1 MNEQPKIFQDSWGL
15 RFDSI
20 LEMAQYRIENPTLP
34 VGGAQC
40 PALEYTFSG
49 STDGG
54 QSWEHPTASEMTL
67 LRQGILDSSGCCLND
82 LQSCPAR
89 R

>member
-1 MNEQPKIFQDSWGL
+1 MLFNLIIVLILLVIFFRLGTTLFIGQ
-15 RFDSI
+15 
-20 LEMAQYRIENPTLP
+20 EMAQYRIENPTLP

-54 QSWEHPTASEMTL
+54 QSWEHPTASHY
-67 LRQGILDSSGCCLND
+67 
-82 LQSCPAR
+82 
-89 R
+89 